1 MPIVINPSMSQ
12 VAAQAATT
20 APIVLQPGSV
30 ISAQVL
36 QVLGND
42 TVRIAIGGQ
51 PIDVL
56 SQVPLQ
62 PGQTLQL
69 AVSQSADGIR
79 LAVVDQQAGAAAN
92 QGSTGA
98 AYATAASDTVT
109 LAPNA
114 AAGLAAQTTSA
125 GVAPKILLTPQ
136 EALAVSAAAQS
147 AATQQTSLATLF
159 ANLGVAAGLDGL
171 PPQVQ
176 QAVAQ
181 MLAQR
186 TSLDQN
192 LTGNDIK
199 QAFQNSGL
207 FLEAS
212 LASGSVSP
220 SASSTPDLK
229 AALIV
234 LRQVLTTSLNGATP
248 TPGALATPG
257 TPGTPATPI
266 APATGSAPTPAAA
279 IVPQATAS
287 ATPVVQGAMTPVAI
301 AL

>member
-1 MPIVINPSMSQ
+1 MPIVINPSVSQ
-12 VAAQAATT
+12 VAAQGAAT
-20 APIVLQPGSV
+20 APVVLQPGSV

-69 AVSQSADGIR
+69 AVSQSADGVR

-92 QGSTGA
+92 QGPTGA
-98 AYATAASDTVT
+98 AYAAATPDTVT
-109 LAPNA
+109 LAPDA
-114 AAGLAAQTTSA
+114 AAGIAAQTTSA

-171 PPQVQ
+171 SPQVQ

-181 MLAQR
+181 VLTLR

-212 LASGSVSP
+212 LASGS
-220 SASSTPDLK
+220 ASSSAATPDLK

-234 LRQVLTTSLNGATP
+234 LRQVLTTSLNGATA
-248 TPGALATPG
+248 TQSALATQ
-257 TPGTPATPI
+257 GTPATQGG
-266 APATGSAPTPAAA
+266 AAPTVAVPQGATAPAAA
-279 IVPQATAS
+279 
-287 ATPVVQGAMTPVAI
+287 VQG
-301 AL
+301 